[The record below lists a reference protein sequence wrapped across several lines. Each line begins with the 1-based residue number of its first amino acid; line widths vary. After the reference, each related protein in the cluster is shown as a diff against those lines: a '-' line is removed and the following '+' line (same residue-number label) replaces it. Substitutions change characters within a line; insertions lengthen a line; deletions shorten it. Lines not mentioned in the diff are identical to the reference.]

1 MDTSIDFYFCNASK
15 SGSQIHCVQTGYDFP
30 TVLKVVLIKALW
42 QMFLEVPVRHEKS
55 S

>member
-1 MDTSIDFYFCNASK
+1 MDAGIGFYFRNAWK
-15 SGSQIHCVQTGYDFP
+15 SGSQLHCVQTGYDSP
-30 TVLKVVLIKALW
+30 TVLKVVLIKALL